1 MSEDELH
8 RESTDETDCTAM
20 TLFDQW
26 FHHDVDSS
34 GAEEDDSDVELED
47 TDGDSSTTPK
57 RSSSAS
63 QKIKKIFS
71 FKRSTADSKDASLF
85 DKMKGRWVCFM
96 DSIQRVLLFTLNKD
110 EVRNAMKG
118 QSVEQPHL
126 EFSLSLRFAGLSL
139 VDDLKGQEVAYL
151 GLMP

>member
-1 MSEDELH
+1 MSDDELQ
-8 RESTDETDCTAM
+8 RDSTDESDCAAT
-20 TLFDQW
+20 TLMDQW
-26 FHHDVDSS
+26 FHYDEDSS
-34 GAEEDDSDVELED
+34 GAEEADSDIELED
-47 TDGDSSTTPK
+47 TDGNSSTTPK

-63 QKIKKIFS
+63 QKFKKIFN

-96 DSIQRVLLFTLNKD
+96 DSIQRVLLFTLSKD

-118 QSVEQPHL
+118 QSVEQPHV
-126 EFSLSLRFAGLSL
+126 EFTLSLRFAGLSL